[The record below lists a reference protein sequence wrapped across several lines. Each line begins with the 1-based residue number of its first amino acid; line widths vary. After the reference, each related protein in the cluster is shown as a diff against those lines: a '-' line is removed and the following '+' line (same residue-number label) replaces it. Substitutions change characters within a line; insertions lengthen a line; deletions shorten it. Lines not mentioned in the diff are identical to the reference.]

1 APGEGVVDAA
11 LATDWLALLQDGG
24 IDYTLAWRHLADATE
39 GRAET
44 LHALFSDTAA
54 LDAWLV
60 RWQARAAA
68 EARPA
73 AQRAQAMRQVNPR
86 IIARNHRVEEA
97 LEAASS
103 EGDLGPFEALLQ
115 AIRRPFDEDP
125 ALAPWAEPAPAGYTE
140 RYRTFCGT

>member
-1 APGEGVVDAA
+1 M
-11 LATDWLALLQDGG
+11 
-24 IDYTLAWRHLADATE
+24 
-39 GRAET
+39 
-44 LHALFSDTAA
+44 
-54 LDAWLV
+54 

-125 ALAPWAEPAPAGYTE
+125 ALAPWAEPAPASYTE